1 MNNTKEKIEFNL
13 VHVGSDVWEVYFEG
27 KKLMT
32 GSGASCK
39 NLLEAFAEVSRR
51 SSRLIC
57 VKNFT
62 APSGGN
68 TVSRICAAR
77 REARAWARRATSWR
91 KQGVNRLTPWTW
103 GAFAHVKRENKNR
116 ERASVFS

>member
-62 APSGGN
+62 APRGGELEVLKPPRQE
-68 TVSRICAAR
+68 TGPSPAILEGTR
-77 REARAWARRATSWR
+77 
-91 KQGVNRLTPWTW
+91 
-103 GAFAHVKRENKNR
+103 
-116 ERASVFS
+116 